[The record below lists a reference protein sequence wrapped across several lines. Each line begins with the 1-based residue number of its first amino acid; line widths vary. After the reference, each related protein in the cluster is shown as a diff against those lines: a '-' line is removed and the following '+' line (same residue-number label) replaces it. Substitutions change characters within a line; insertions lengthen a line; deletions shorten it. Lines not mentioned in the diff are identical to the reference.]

1 MLVATH
7 SPLVAASLEP
17 YFDPAQDDLIHLLLR
32 NGQVAIDQGGWATQG
47 DASSWLVS
55 ETFGLEQARSV
66 EAERAIEAAEAFM
79 RGEKPLPA
87 GLDTQAAIHAQL
99 RRLLSAGD
107 EFWPRWL
114 VETQAIKGV
123 RRGAA

>member
-1 MLVATH
+1 M
-7 SPLVAASLEP
+7 
-17 YFDPAQDDLIHLLLR
+17 
-32 NGQVAIDQGGWATQG
+32 IDQGGWATQG

-66 EAERAIEAAEAFM
+66 EAEQAIEAAEAFM
-79 RGEKPLPA
+79 RGERPLPA
-87 GLDTQAAIHAQL
+87 GLDSQAAIHAQL

-114 VETQAIKGV
+114 VQTQAIKGV
-123 RRGAA
+123 GRKAGGGA